1 MGQYTP
7 IQAELLAAEIRD
19 RLQRLGLPAAAIDA
33 VMGIVASRGR
43 TVPAPAPAPPLTHA
57 EIARS
62 FYKSSLK
69 RTTYLGEKLGA
80 DMAWNMLLD
89 LFAACEE
96 GRSVSVSSLCIASGG
111 PPTTALRHLHKMND
125 MALVRRAAD
134 QRDGRRIW
142 VETTEQTQAMMRA
155 LIEEFC
161 LAPPRSR

>member
-1 MGQYTP
+1 MGQHIF
-7 IQAELLAAEIRD
+7 IQSEQVMGEIRE
-19 RLQRLGLPAAAIDA
+19 RLERLRLPADAIA
-33 VMGIVASRGR
+33 TVMAIVDSRGHP
-43 TVPAPAPAPPLTHA
+43 PAAPAPPALTHA

-69 RTTYLGEKLGA
+69 RTIYLGEKLGA

-89 LFAACEE
+89 LFAASEE
-96 GRSVSVSSLCIASGG
+96 GRSVCVSSLCIASGG
-111 PPTTALRHLHKMND
+111 PPTTALRHLHKMHD

-142 VETTEQTQAMMRA
+142 VETTEETQAMMRR

-161 LAPPRSR
+161 VPPPAKA